1 MGHGCRICQSVAVG
15 TAVGVAVGSGSS
27 HPAVV
32 NVRKANSPPNHT
44 EGRPTNFCVNS
55 HPSRTATPSRRHPQG
70 VHSRPDYLDHPYQVG
85 STIHTILSFDPGA
98 PPNCFGRRLRSSS
111 VRQPPFLAQI
121 DPRQPQLIIGT
132 LCAQELPDG
141 SGQLQRHEA
150 IERAIS
156 GVPGIEAIAIAIAS
170 NRASIAFLM
179 QSILISLNN
188 CFGRRLRSSSGTSLA
203 QIAAPAAAHHRY
215 IVRPGTPGRVWAT
228 STSRSNRAGDL

>member
-32 NVRKANSPPNHT
+32 SVRKTNSPPNHT
-44 EGRPTNFCVNS
+44 EGRPTIFCVNS

-70 VHSRPDYLDHPYQVG
+70 AHSGPDYLDHPYQVG

-98 PPNCFGRRLRSSS
+98 PPNCFGCRLRSSS
-111 VRQPPFLAQI
+111 VRQPPLLAQI

-141 SGQLQRHEA
+141 SEKIAAADVEGRPY
-150 IERAIS
+150 
-156 GVPGIEAIAIAIAS
+156 GVE
-170 NRASIAFLM
+170 L
-179 QSILISLNN
+179 
-188 CFGRRLRSSSGTSLA
+188 FGRR
-203 QIAAPAAAHHRY
+203 QQ
-215 IVRPGTPGRVWAT
+215 VFQVQ
-228 STSRSNRAGDL
+228 D

>member
-156 GVPGIEAIAIAIAS
+156 DFHESPELRLSQSLSHQIEH
-170 NRASIAFLM
+170 
-179 QSILISLNN
+179 
-188 CFGRRLRSSSGTSLA
+188 RLRLLDA
-203 QIAAPAAAHHRY
+203 IYLDQP
-215 IVRPGTPGRVWAT
+215 
-228 STSRSNRAGDL
+228 